1 MAGTQQLGGLCW
13 GASGQVVD
21 IAGSADG
28 GGAVCGSLHEQ
39 QCVVK

>member
-28 GGAVCGSLHEQ
+28 GGCLWQLARAAVC
-39 QCVVK
+39 C